1 MKRFFTC
8 LFAGL
13 AACLLS
19 CNDPEEG
26 DKWFSTP
33 ECTVDGTTVEVRC
46 ATNFGP
52 GVLSASNAG
61 FSYAPVTE
69 SGVIDFTTTSDIT
82 VDGTTLRATLSGL
95 ASETLYVV
103 YAYADLGTGRMQ
115 SPGISFRTGE
125 GSSLPEPDPEKP
137 AFGTPSASNITAT
150 GATLNCG
157 FTFGEPTADYTLRF
171 EYRPVSG
178 GSYTQKS
185 VAAGSGTKSV
195 TLTNLSASTTYEF
208 RLCAE
213 WAGETYTSATTRFTT
228 LASQGGG
235 DGGGDTPA
243 GPTKYSGW
251 PELPVEVNKPG
262 DYYYA
267 YHMREDAGKIRNFSV
282 CYSKEYECPVWVAA
296 PMHSSYKGNSGRNDA
311 YKQDPVLAG
320 LGCSQI
326 EKRTGYTRGHL
337 LGSSDRTVSV
347 ATNKQV
353 FYLSN
358 IAPQLQS
365 GFNEGQGVWNNLEEY
380 VDGLWCVD
388 TLYQVVGCYWENTN
402 TKASGTVIPTH
413 YYKALLRTKNGNT
426 GKWVVNC
433 SRDELKCVAFIV
445 RHNSSQKYTDPNES
459 MMISIEELEELTG
472 FTFFANVPNAP
483 KDSYNPSDW
492 GL

>member
-1 MKRFFTC
+1 M
-8 LFAGL
+8 
-13 AACLLS
+13 
-19 CNDPEEG
+19 
-26 DKWFSTP
+26 
-33 ECTVDGTTVEVRC
+33 
-46 ATNFGP
+46 
-52 GVLSASNAG
+52 
-61 FSYAPVTE
+61 
-69 SGVIDFTTTSDIT
+69 
-82 VDGTTLRATLSGL
+82 
-95 ASETLYVV
+95 
-103 YAYADLGTGRMQ
+103 
-115 SPGISFRTGE
+115 
-125 GSSLPEPDPEKP
+125 
-137 AFGTPSASNITAT
+137 
-150 GATLNCG
+150 
-157 FTFGEPTADYTLRF
+157 
-171 EYRPVSG
+171 
-178 GSYTQKS
+178 
-185 VAAGSGTKSV
+185 
-195 TLTNLSASTTYEF
+195 
-208 RLCAE
+208 
-213 WAGETYTSATTRFTT
+213 
-228 LASQGGG
+228 
-235 DGGGDTPA
+235 
-243 GPTKYSGW
+243 
-251 PELPVEVNKPG
+251 EVNKPG

-326 EKRTGYTRGHL
+326 EKRIGYTRGHL

-365 GFNEGQGVWNNLEEY
+365 GFNESQGVWNNLEGY
-380 VDGLWCVD
+380 VDGLWCAD

-433 SRDELKCVAFIV
+433 SRDELECVAFIV

-459 MMISIEELEELTG
+459 MMISIEELEKLTG

-483 KDSYNPSDW
+483 KDTYNPSDW